1 MATKDTLDSTAIEDA
16 KAKNGKASASNGGN
30 GDYTA
35 DSIKVLG
42 GMEAVRKRPA
52 MYIGSTGEMGLHHL
66 VYEVV
71 DNSVDEALAG
81 YADKIEV
88 TIHID
93 NSVTV
98 VDNGRGIP
106 VDNMDIDGEKV
117 PAAQVVMTKLHAGGK
132 FDSSS
137 YKVSGGLHGVGVSC
151 VNALSEELE
160 LEIWRDGFT
169 WEQTYS
175 KGEPT
180 SKLKKAGAAKVKTG
194 TKVHFIPDKT
204 IFTATEY
211 NYDTL
216 AQRLRELAFLNKGL
230 VITLTDERTTDAK
243 TGEPKQATF
252 KYNGGIAEF
261 IKHLNR
267 GKQVLHDKP
276 IYFEF
281 PDADKGEVEV
291 QAVADA
297 AKMAQSSVKDIKI
310 EIGLQYNDAYS
321 ESVFSFANNI
331 NTVDGGTHL
340 SGFRTALTRTINYAG
355 QQMGLFKDV
364 KENLTGDDVREGL
377 VAVISVKLPQPQF
390 EGQTKGKLNSDI
402 SGLVQKV
409 VNDKLG
415 AFFEQNTTVARKIIN
430 KAIDAARAREA
441 ARKARDLTRRK
452 GALDGGGLPGKLAD
466 CSERQPDR
474 CELFLVEGESAGG
487 TAKQGRDRR
496 FQAILPLKGKILNVE
511 KARYDKML
519 AHEEIRAM
527 ITALGTGIAKDDFD
541 ATKLR
546 YGKIILMTDADVD
559 GSHIRTLLLTFF
571 FRHMQELIKRGN
583 VFIAQPPL
591 FGVKK
596 GRSHQYIKNE
606 DEYDKVMLKRAAEG
620 VVVRYGEGAAKLDGA
635 NLSRFMSVLK
645 EYLGF
650 FDKVN
655 KRVRDERITELLPR
669 LDLSK
674 RADFEGDKKTPPKK
688 IEKLERELKKL
699 QKDLGLKSLEMRFD
713 EEHNLWEMVFVNSQG
728 AEHVINWEV
737 ASSAEYRQMTSKFKQ
752 VEPYMEPPFVVE
764 VAAKGS
770 AASDDGDEAAEAES
784 ESSEKAEKVEKK
796 AGKSPAKGKAK
807 EPEIVELQS
816 ARDLFEFVKKE
827 GSRGYDVQRYKGLG
841 EMTAEQLWET
851 TMDPERRTLLSVK
864 LEDIAETET
873 IFTTL
878 MGEDVEARR
887 KFIEENALDVKNL
900 DI

>member
-1 MATKDTLDSTAIEDA
+1 MATKEINTPIVET
-16 KAKNGKASASNGGN
+16 KTKNGIVTPIAGNGGGSN
-30 GDYTA
+30 DYNA

-52 MYIGSTGEMGLHHL
+52 MYIGSTGDLGLHHL

-81 YADKIEV
+81 FATKIEV

-93 NSVTV
+93 NSITV
-98 VDNGRGIP
+98 IDDGRGIP
-106 VDNMDIDGEKV
+106 VDDMDIDGEKV
-117 PAAQVVMTKLHAGGK
+117 SAAQVVMTTLHAGGK
-132 FDSSS
+132 FDSST

-160 LEIWRDGFT
+160 LEIWRDGAT

-180 SKLKKAGAAKVKTG
+180 SKMKKAGAAKRRG
-194 TKVHFIPDKT
+194 TKVHFLPDRS

-230 VITLTDERTTDAK
+230 LITLTDERSTDAK
-243 TGEPKQATF
+243 TGAAKHADF

-276 IYFEF
+276 IYME
-281 PDADKGEVEV
+281 AERSG
-291 QAVADA
+291 VA
-297 AKMAQSSVKDIKI
+297 M
-310 EIGLQYNDAYS
+310 EIGLQYNDGYS

-331 NTVDGGTHL
+331 NTIDGGTHL
-340 SGFRTALTRTINYAG
+340 SGFRMALTRTINYAG

-377 VAVISVKLPQPQF
+377 VAVISVKLSQPQF

-402 SGLVQKV
+402 AGIVQAFI
-409 VNDKLG
+409 NERLG
-415 AFFEQNTTVARKIIN
+415 AFFEQNATVARKIIN
-430 KAIDAARAREA
+430 KAVDAARAREA

-452 GALDGGGLPGKLAD
+452 GALDSGGLPGKLAD
-466 CSERQPDR
+466 CSERDPNR

-541 ATKLR
+541 PTKVR

-571 FRHMQELIKRGN
+571 FRHMQELIKRN
-583 VFIAQPPL
+583 NIYIAQPPL
-591 FGVKK
+591 YSIKK
-596 GRSHQYIKNE
+596 GKSMQYIKDD
-606 DEYDKVMLKRAAEG
+606 DEFDKVMLKRAADG
-620 VVVRYGEGAAKLDGA
+620 LIVRYGEGAAKLEGA
-635 NLSRFMSVLK
+635 NLTRFMSVLK
-645 EYLGF
+645 EYLNF

-655 KRVRDERITELLPR
+655 KRLRDESVTELLPR
-669 LDLSK
+669 MDFSK
-674 RADFEGDKKTPPKK
+674 HADFEGDKKEPPKK
-688 IEKLERELKKL
+688 IEKLEKELKRL
-699 QKDLGLKSLEMRFD
+699 QKDRKFKSVEAGFD
-713 EEHNLWEMVFVNSQG
+713 EEHNLWEVRFVNSQG
-728 AEHVINWEV
+728 SEHVINWEL
-737 ASSAEYRQMTSKFKQ
+737 ASSAECRQLISKFKQ
-752 VEPYMEPPFVVE
+752 IEPYLEPPFVVE
-764 VAAKGS
+764 AVARTGAVSKEDE
-770 AASDDGDEAAEAES
+770 AEDDEAAEPD
-784 ESSEKAEKVEKK
+784 EKSGKKTAKAAPKNRAIIEPVEKTT
-796 AGKSPAKGKAK
+796 
-807 EPEIVELQS
+807 
-816 ARDLFEFVKKE
+816 ARELFEYVKKE

-841 EMTAEQLWET
+841 EMTAPQLWET

-864 LEDIAETET
+864 LEDIAECET